1 MNSPLVTYT
10 KLSPNRNS
18 PRAHDIDRIT
28 IHCFVGQ
35 VNVERGCET
44 FQATS
49 RQASCNY
56 VVSYD
61 GAVGLCV
68 EEKDRSWCSSSPE
81 NDHRAITIEVASD
94 AFHPY
99 AVKDA
104 ALRKT
109 IDLCEDICRRHG
121 KKKLLWFGDKNR
133 TLAYEPKQDEM
144 VLTVHRWFANKACPG
159 EYLYTRQGMIA
170 DEVTK
175 RLDKED
181 EIVTYDQWKSYMNQY
196 RTELR
201 DNDSGE
207 WSKAARQFAVDN
219 GIFAG
224 GATGADGQ
232 PNYMWEDLLTR
243 EQCAQVLYAFAE
255 RFGLA

>member
-1 MNSPLVTYT
+1 M
-10 KLSPNRNS
+10 
-18 PRAHDIDRIT
+18 
-28 IHCFVGQ
+28 
-35 VNVERGCET
+35 
-44 FQATS
+44 
-49 RQASCNY
+49 
-56 VVSYD
+56 
-61 GAVGLCV
+61 
-68 EEKDRSWCSSSPE
+68 
-81 NDHRAITIEVASD
+81 
-94 AFHPY
+94 
-99 AVKDA
+99 
-104 ALRKT
+104 
-109 IDLCEDICRRHG
+109 
-121 KKKLLWFGDKNR
+121 LWFGDKNR

-224 GATGADGQ
+224 GAAGADGQ